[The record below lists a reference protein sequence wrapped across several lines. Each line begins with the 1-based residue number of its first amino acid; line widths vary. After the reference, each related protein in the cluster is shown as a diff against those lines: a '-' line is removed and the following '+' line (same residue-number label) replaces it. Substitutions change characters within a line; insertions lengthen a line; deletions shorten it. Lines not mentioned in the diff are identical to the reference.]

1 MSGQDDRPSGDARRT
16 DESRRILER
25 IGREAETG
33 GERFV
38 QRAARRA
45 REHLDGDA
53 DPHDWAERWGTR
65 VGRAAGLVFSA
76 GLLLWLLI
84 HLATTE

>member
-1 MSGQDDRPSGDARRT
+1 MSGEDDRRPGDSGRM
-16 DESRRILER
+16 DESRKILER

-45 REHLDGDA
+45 RKHLDGDA
-53 DPHDWAERWGTR
+53 DPDDWAERWGTR
-65 VGRAAGLVFSA
+65 AGRAAGLVFSA